1 MSTKSNIR
9 KNDNKVKH
17 STECQHNLKYI
28 CDFNILVEI
37 AFWYNCQ
44 VLANVGEKIS
54 LFKIVEINTKVAWL
68 SPSIMSNLCAWS
80 NTSHQQPQDIFPR
93 QVFFP
98 AQCERDRKLS
108 EILSFRKWT
117 LRAFREVSWKYFLL
131 YLSPEDGSLYSALK
145 RGFREKNAIV
155 WFSENGEGG

>member
-1 MSTKSNIR
+1 MSTKSYIR
-9 KNDNKVKH
+9 KNDDKVKH
-17 STECQHNLKYI
+17 STECQYNLKYI

-54 LFKIVEINTKVAWL
+54 LFKIVELISRLLDLVIYYVKFVCLIEYLTSTTSGHL
-68 SPSIMSNLCAWS
+68 SASS
-80 NTSHQQPQDIFPR
+80 
-93 QVFFP
+93 FFP
-98 AQCERDRKLS
+98 AQCERECKLS